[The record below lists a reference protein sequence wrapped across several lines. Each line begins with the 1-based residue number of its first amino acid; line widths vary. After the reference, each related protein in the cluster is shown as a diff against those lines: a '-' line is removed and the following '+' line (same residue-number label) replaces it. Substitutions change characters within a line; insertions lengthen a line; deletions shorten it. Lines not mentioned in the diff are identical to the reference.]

1 MPKEDKA
8 KIKMTVIQ
16 FETESENA
24 TLQENVRAITNTLIR
39 ALAPQPRGIQAP
51 PPLPNGSGNNATNN
65 GKHPEQGS
73 LFDDTDNADAIDGE
87 LTPAASKPKAKSHS
101 RQLPVPQPLELDLTS
116 GDMPLKV
123 FLEQKKPVGDNKRY
137 LVIAYWLKKNLNIN
151 QIDMNHAY
159 TCYRFIGWNVPADAS
174 SPLRVMKKQGW
185 MTKGSNKGAYS
196 INHIGEN
203 VVIEMGG

>member
-24 TLQENVRAITNTLIR
+24 TLQENVRAITNTLVR
-39 ALAPQPRGIQAP
+39 ALAPQPRALQAP
-51 PPLPNGSGNNATNN
+51 PQGQNGNGNNASGNV
-65 GKHPEQGS
+65 KSPEQGS
-73 LFDDTDNADAIDGE
+73 LFEDDADAIDGE
-87 LTPAASKPKAKSHS
+87 VTPIASKPKTKNSPS
-101 RQLPVPQPLELDLTS
+101 RQLPTPQTLDLNLTV
-116 GDMPLKV
+116 GDEPLKV

-137 LVIAYWLKKNLNIN
+137 LAIAYWLKKNLDIN
-151 QIDMNHAY
+151 EIDMNHAY
-159 TCYRFIGWNVPADAS
+159 TCYRFMGWNVPADAS
-174 SPLRVMKKQGW
+174 SPLRGMKTQGW
-185 MTKGSNKGAYS
+185 MTKGSGKGAYS